1 MNKRCRAITQDE
13 YKKIISTI
21 REGFNYK
28 GQKVKGNERIA
39 VALVLEANLGIR
51 ISDILNLHMTDFIK
65 DGNRYR
71 IDIVEQ
77 KTLKIREF
85 TIPIEVFSYIQ
96 AYSIEYGISKNAK
109 LFSIHTR
116 VVQKHLK
123 MVAEVLE
130 LERIGTHSMRKFFSS
145 KIYVDSGYNI
155 ELVRKLLQHSSVA
168 ITQRYISIESKE
180 VENALNNHICL
191 P

>member
-1 MNKRCRAITQDE
+1 MNKRCRAITQNE

-77 KTLKIREF
+77 KTLKVREF
-85 TIPIEVFSYIQ
+85 TIPIEVYSYIQ

-109 LFSIHTR
+109 LFSIHAR

>member
-71 IDIVEQ
+71 IDIIEK
-77 KTLKIREF
+77 KTLKVREF
-85 TIPIEVFSYIQ
+85 TIPIEIFSYIQ
-96 AYSIEYGISKNAK
+96 AYTIENGIAKNAK
-109 LFSIHTR
+109 LFSIHAR

-130 LERIGTHSMRKFFSS
+130 LERIGTHSLRKFFST

-168 ITQRYISIESKE
+168 ITQRYISIESRE